1 MPYPSSTTYPGATVF
16 PGIPSAPVVDT
27 DRWDLVYGSKWALT
41 PNVTRWDLDPDA
53 PNWQT
58 AS

>member
-1 MPYPSSTTYPGATVF
+1 MPYPSSSTYPGAAVF

-27 DRWDLVYGSKWALT
+27 DRWPLVYGTQWALT